1 MLKWLTAKKSP
12 SAVPAAEA
20 GTALAA
26 LFEPTGAPALAE
38 LPPPPPPKPEGRGR
52 LIFALDATAS
62 RAPTWVEAC
71 RLQAAMFE
79 ATAGLGELRS
89 QLVYYRAAEQRASD
103 WVGSAE
109 ALLQLMRPVYCLAGN
124 TQIGWVLQH
133 AATETRRQKVGAV
146 IFIGDAMEESVDI
159 LVARARELGRLKVPV
174 FMFQEGDDSKVQTVF
189 RDIARSTGGGYAKFD
204 AGAARQLGE
213 LLRAVAV
220 VAIGGVQALI
230 GRKDEASV
238 LLLTQMRK
246 PQ

>member
-146 IFIGDAMEESVDI
+146 IFIGDAMEENSRK
-159 LVARARELGRLKVPV
+159 LVTLAEGLGRLETPI
-174 FMFQEGDDSKVQTVF
+174 FLFQEGHNPAV
-189 RDIARSTGGGYAKFD
+189 ARVYQALAKASGGAHLPFDLAGIEQLKELLGAVAIYAIGGKEALAEAAVSD
-204 AGAARQLGE
+204 AGAA
-213 LLRAVAV
+213 
-220 VAIGGVQALI
+220 
-230 GRKDEASV
+230 
-238 LLLTQMRK
+238 LLLTHLK
-246 PQ
+246 

>member
-109 ALLQLMRPVYCLAGN
+109 ALLQLMRRIWGVRG
-124 TQIGWVLQH
+124 IG
-133 AATETRRQKVGAV
+133 G
-146 IFIGDAMEESVDI
+146 ESVQ
-159 LVARARELGRLKVPV
+159 V
-174 FMFQEGDDSKVQTVF
+174 QEFTHDLLLLWHRIRRYCPFGASRT
-189 RDIARSTGGGYAKFD
+189 RDVDSTGHFFDLRYRPCARCLPDQGG
-204 AGAARQLGE
+204 AGLP
-213 LLRAVAV
+213 
-220 VAIGGVQALI
+220 LI
-230 GRKDEASV
+230 QHCQDRV
-238 LLLTQMRK
+238 
-246 PQ
+246 